1 MIFIQTVNI
10 LESIMPIPFIIG
22 AAVVAA
28 AGFGA
33 KKAYDGYQDKSEAER
48 IAANAESDYKLAK
61 SGLDSVNY
69 KVSERLESLG
79 ELQLEIGTRFDK
91 FDKLIKE
98 ILENNDFQHTSI
110 HFNMP
115 KHKLDKIREVAFT
128 ATDYL
133 KTVVAGGASGAAA
146 GFAVYGG
153 VMALAAASTGTPIA
167 ALSGVA
173 AYNATMAAIGG
184 GSLAAGGW
192 GMAGGAMVLGA
203 AVVAPILAIAGWAY
217 AFHGAKV
224 LENAH
229 KYQAE
234 VASILV
240 KMSKAKA
247 QLLKMDDYATRMEI
261 SLIKMGEVFQVY
273 FDKLVELNN
282 YIKTG
287 NKDAVKNLM
296 GAAQFYIENGIAL
309 AAIMASI
316 ISQPLFKVQKDKEG
330 RVIVSDDGVVEIEK
344 DSDGIQVLDREG
356 IERNLQ
362 VADQDFSKIIA
373 KNNN

>member
-1 MIFIQTVNI
+1 
-10 LESIMPIPFIIG
+10 MPIPFIIG
-22 AAVVAA
+22 AAVAAA

-48 IAANAESDYKLAK
+48 IAANAEQSYKQAK
-61 SGLDSVNY
+61 ADLDSVNDE
-69 KVSERLESLG
+69 VSKRLESLG
-79 ELQLEIGTRFDK
+79 ELQLEIGSKFDN

-98 ILENNDFQHTSI
+98 ILESNDFQHTNI
-110 HFNMP
+110 HFNIP

-153 VMALAAASTGTPIA
+153 VMTLAAASTGTPIA
-167 ALSGVA
+167 ALSGAA

-184 GSLAAGGW
+184 GSLATGGW

-217 AFHGAKV
+217 AFHGAKA

-234 VASILV
+234 VASILL
-240 KMSKAKA
+240 KMSKANA
-247 QLLKMDDYATRMEI
+247 HLLKVDEYATRMET
-261 SLIKMGEVFQVY
+261 SLLKMDEVFQLY
-273 FDKLVELNN
+273 FDKLVELNA
-282 YIKTG
+282 YIKVG
-287 NKDAVKNLM
+287 NKDAAKNLI

-316 ISQPLFKVQKDKEG
+316 ISQPLFKVKKDTEG
-330 RVIVSDDGVVEIEK
+330 KV
-344 DSDGIQVLDREG
+344 
-356 IERNLQ
+356 
-362 VADQDFSKIIA
+362 
-373 KNNN
+373 